1 MRLEGLLRWAMEF
14 NRVSIVRLLLARP
27 ETRLGASV
35 SCPLDIGIQLV
46 KFARWETTIRVNIDG
61 RTVTRLVLGL
71 KVAGRV
77 VGRDRFPPPRP
88 AGREAWFVISDDEPS
103 SVQSIGRVHGATERR
118 IPV

>member
-1 MRLEGLLRWAMEF
+1 MFSAVRDDDVERLLARGLDLNSRDEDGRTTLHYAMQY

-88 AGREAWFVISDDEPS
+88 ADREA
-103 SVQSIGRVHGATERR
+103 
-118 IPV
+118 